1 MNARM
6 SMTDEKRA
14 DKMKMNYYQLVANGK
29 KI

>member
-14 DKMKMNYYQLVANGK
+14 DKIEEMNYYQLVANGK
-29 KI
+29 